1 MVLLQKEPID
11 TCELSADALAA
22 DFFFPDNPIIPE
34 TWMLEYSPA
43 VGLLMVAV
51 TFSFH
56 PKIDSSAKH
65 SFYCLV
71 GMAVVYYQTSS
82 MWWLGHCSWL
92 LCLRPSLP
100 TLSVKYTISPPLF
113 FFLKLERFYFL
124 TTDKR
129 WDIWHPNSLSMSSP
143 GLEVAGGPV
152 RREGFEL
159 WGQLPG

>member
-1 MVLLQKEPID
+1 MKWSSKHHFSHLIGQNLATHFHRFSRTKLCWACHEPNRSQGMVLLQKESID

-100 TLSVKYTISPPLF
+100 TLSVKYTISPF
-113 FFLKLERFYFL
+113 FFWNLK
-124 TTDKR
+124 
-129 WDIWHPNSLSMSSP
+129 
-143 GLEVAGGPV
+143 
-152 RREGFEL
+152 GFIS
-159 WGQLPG
+159 